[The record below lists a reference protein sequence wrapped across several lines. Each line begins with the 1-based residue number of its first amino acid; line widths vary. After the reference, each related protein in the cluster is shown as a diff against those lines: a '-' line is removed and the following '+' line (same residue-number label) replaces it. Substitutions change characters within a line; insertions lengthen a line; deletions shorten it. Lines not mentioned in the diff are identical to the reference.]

1 MTTSTPIRVAA
12 VDDHPILLRG
22 LAASLDASPD
32 VDLVSVSPDC
42 VALLAT
48 DLTSIAVVL
57 LDVDLGDGSDPA
69 ENVAAVTAA
78 GPRVVLFT
86 SEHRAA
92 LVRRALNAGA
102 LGLVL
107 KGDPETHVL
116 EAIASAARGEVYVN
130 SRLALTLVSDPA
142 AAVSMSPREREVLT
156 LLAAGLSWHAVASD
170 LGISVSTARTHL
182 SRVISAYEDA
192 GVELRDGP
200 REAVARALSTGAID
214 DPFRNPRS

>member
-1 MTTSTPIRVAA
+1 MTAPAPIRVAA

-22 LAASLDASPD
+22 LAASLDASPE
-32 VDLVSVSPDC
+32 VDLVSVSPNCAD
-42 VALLAT
+42 LLAG

-69 ENVAAVTAA
+69 ANVAAVTAA

-107 KGDPETHVL
+107 KGDPEAHVL
-116 EAIASAARGEVYVN
+116 EAVASAARGEVYVN

-142 AAVSMSPREREVLT
+142 AAISMSPRAREVLT
-156 LLAAGLSWHAVASD
+156 LLAAGLSWQAVAND

-182 SRVISAYEDA
+182 ARVISAYEDA

-200 REAVARALSTGAID
+200 REAIARALSSGAID
-214 DPFRNPRS
+214 NPFRTPRN